1 MFRLRCSYPNPEQ
14 AAWMAVTCA
23 WCEYNLSSSN
33 KRYDRLSDTQYL
45 RSTQRLWRCNT
56 LTRPDTPAPQLFLRV
71 SHAKNGDGGGRTG
84 YATCGTQR
92 FLFTVAIRRKTYQR
106 WVVRDVMRLAEEERN

>member
-33 KRYDRLSDTQYL
+33 KRYDRFSDTAYL
-45 RSTQRLWRCNT
+45 RSTQRLWSCNM
-56 LTRPDTPAPQLFLRV
+56 LTRPDRPAPQLFLRV
-71 SHAKNGDGGGRTG
+71 SPT
-84 YATCGTQR
+84 
-92 FLFTVAIRRKTYQR
+92 RK
-106 WVVRDVMRLAEEERN
+106 MGMGEEERYTILVGRNVSPSLLQYAARRIKDGSSEM